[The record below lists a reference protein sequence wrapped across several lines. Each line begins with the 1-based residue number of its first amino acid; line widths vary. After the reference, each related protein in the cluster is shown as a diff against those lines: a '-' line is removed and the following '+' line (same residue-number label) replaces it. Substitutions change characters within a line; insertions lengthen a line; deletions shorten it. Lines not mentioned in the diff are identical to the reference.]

1 VNAGINLVRFLLAFN
16 VTAFHLWN
24 SLARGAGPVAVM
36 GFFWLSGY
44 VTTQTTQEVYTTA
57 RRSGAFLVNRALRIY
72 PQYIV
77 AVLLSLAAL
86 ALFPQAADHINNY
99 ISWPDGWREW
109 VPQFAIFGL
118 YGSEV
123 RLLPATWVLGTELW
137 FYLVIGLVTGHSRR
151 ATIALVAVS
160 VPVGVLCALG
170 VLPIGF
176 YGNPVGNAF
185 VFALGSLTYFYRD
198 RVRIGRV
205 TLGVAC
211 AAYLL
216 HTYAIP
222 LLEDNDLDFGNIS
235 ASLASFSP
243 IVVYL
248 LQNDFATEWIAGL
261 SNFLGRLSYPV
272 FLTHWTVCVF
282 VSAVFL
288 HGRASFDAHSLL
300 DGGIYFAIM
309 FAAVVAL
316 SAVFYLL
323 IDKPVERLR
332 RWVRSRS
339 ALARG
344 QPQ

>member
-1 VNAGINLVRFLLAFN
+1 MNAGINLVRFLLAFN

-36 GFFWLSGY
+36 GFFYLSGY

-57 RRSGAFLVNRALRIY
+57 RRSGAFLVNRVLRIY
-72 PQYIV
+72 PQYVV
-77 AVLLSLAAL
+77 AVLLSLAGL
-86 ALFPQAADHINNY
+86 ALFPQAADHINDY
-99 ISWPDGWREW
+99 ISWPHGWREW

-118 YGSEV
+118 YGSDV

-137 FYLVIGLVTGHSRR
+137 FYLVIGLATGHSRK
-151 ATIALVAVS
+151 ATIALAVIT
-160 VPVGVLCALG
+160 VPVGALCALG

-198 RVRIGRV
+198 SVRIGRV
-205 TLGVAC
+205 TLAVAC

-222 LLEDNDLDFGNIS
+222 LLEDSDLDLGNIS
-235 ASLASFSP
+235 ASLASFSL

-248 LQNDFATEWIAGL
+248 LQNDFTAKWLVGL

-282 VSAVFL
+282 VSALFL
-288 HGRASFDAHSLL
+288 HGRASFDASGLL

-309 FAAVVAL
+309 FAAVVACSVL
-316 SAVFYLL
+316 FYFL
-323 IDKPVERLR
+323 IDKPIERLR
-332 RWVRSRS
+332 GWVRRRS
-339 ALARG
+339 AAVR
-344 QPQ
+344 